1 MLNALQKWQY
11 FLILLILLD
20 VCLCC
25 PKITKKRDRKKLRK
39 FIVVKFKLEFLSKSC
54 TIRMPNFLIKER
66 ESSCKAGMAI
76 LLRYSVFY
84 YILGGE
90 TAI

>member
-1 MLNALQKWQY
+1 MVAQFCIQHYWVNLTCENE
-11 FLILLILLD
+11 FHVISGR
-20 VCLCC
+20 VLC
-25 PKITKKRDRKKLRK
+25 
-39 FIVVKFKLEFLSKSC
+39 VKVGFRF
-54 TIRMPNFLIKER
+54 PNFLIKER
-66 ESSCKAGMAI
+66 DSSCKAGMAI